1 MTYPRIGAYQSTG
14 YSPTTS
20 YDNRSLYGVVPATAA
35 PRYATNPLYF
45 GEAINSTRPY
55 YGVSQPTRPAL
66 GTGSLSFGEA
76 INSSR
81 PAYGLTAPT
90 APNVGGAAVTFG
102 EATNAS
108 PYRFGITP
116 PVLPPPRPQVNVVP
130 QVPNIPVPQYNVP
143 DRPIHFPTLL
153 PTVDLPLPQ
162 RQDYPL
168 TYGANSYPIPSQQA
182 VNFTPPEII
191 NPQYPLTY
199 DPNTY
204 PIPSQQGVNFTPPE
218 IINPQYPLT
227 YDPNTYPIPS
237 QQFSNPQGLAAP
249 RSASLSTLDSVLDPT
264 LLEDALKLGADT
276 ELAAKQQDL
285 LEAQRQ
291 AMSPPP
297 ANVAPVYN
305 TPAPVQT
312 AYVMNPTQSTPTSTT
327 PASTNTAPATG
338 SVNLSQLPKK
348 AQDGWK
354 KYGAIITAAAN
365 KYNVPVNLV
374 AGLILQESGFE
385 HDIVS
390 PSGAEGL
397 GQQMPGT
404 AKELGITD
412 RRDPVQSANG
422 TALYLAKMLK
432 LHKGNVTLALA
443 AYNAGP
449 GNVAKAGKA
458 LGLSGGAV
466 PNFKETKH
474 YVQIVQENQKM
485 FQAAGIA

>member
-35 PRYATNPLYF
+35 PSYATNPLYF
-45 GEAINSTRPY
+45 GEAINSSRPY
-55 YGVSQPTRPAL
+55 HGVSQPTRPAL
-66 GTGSLSFGEA
+66 GTGILSFGEA
-76 INSSR
+76 INSTR

-116 PVLPPPRPQVNVVP
+116 PVLPPPRPQVNVAPHVP
-130 QVPNIPVPQYNVP
+130 HIPVPQYNVP

-168 TYGANSYPIPSQQA
+168 TYGANTFPIPSQQG
-182 VNFTPPEII
+182 VNFIPPEII
-191 NPQYPLTY
+191 NPHYPLTY
-199 DPNTY
+199 GANTF

-227 YDPNTYPIPS
+227 YAPNTYPIPS

-249 RSASLSTLDSVLDPT
+249 RSASLSALDSAT
-264 LLEDALKLGADT
+264 LIQDALTLGALT
-276 ELAAKQQDL
+276 EQDNQQQALLA
-285 LEAQRQ
+285 AQRQ

-297 ANVAPVYN
+297 ANVAPVY

-312 AYVMNPTQSTPTSTT
+312 AYVMNPTQSTQVNTT
-327 PASTNTAPATG
+327 PANTNAVPTTG

-354 KYGAIITAAAN
+354 KYGAIITAAAQ
-365 KYNVPVNLV
+365 KYNVPVSLL
-374 AGLILQESGFE
+374 AGLILQESGF
-385 HDIVS
+385 D
-390 PSGAEGL
+390 PNAGSGAGAVGL
-397 GQQMPGT
+397 GQHMPGT
-404 AKELGITD
+404 AKELGIKN

-422 TALYLAKMLK
+422 AALYLEKMLK
-432 LHKGNVTLALA
+432 LQNGNVTLALA

-449 GNVAKAGKA
+449 ARVK
-458 LGLSGGAV
+458 GAV
-466 PNFKETKH
+466 PKIKETQD
-474 YVQIVQENQKM
+474 YVQIVQKNQQM

>member
-1 MTYPRIGAYQSTG
+1 
-14 YSPTTS
+14 
-20 YDNRSLYGVVPATAA
+20 
-35 PRYATNPLYF
+35 
-45 GEAINSTRPY
+45 
-55 YGVSQPTRPAL
+55 
-66 GTGSLSFGEA
+66 
-76 INSSR
+76 
-81 PAYGLTAPT
+81 
-90 APNVGGAAVTFG
+90 VGGAAVTFG

-338 SVNLSQLPKK
+338 SLDFSQVLKKYPKQDPKK
-348 AQDGWK
+348 WEKAQEGWK
-354 KYGAIITAAAN
+354 KYGALITEVAK
-365 KYNVPVNLV
+365 KYNIAPSLL
-374 AGLILQESGFE
+374 AGLILQESVFDPNAGS
-385 HDIVS
+385 DA
-390 PSGAEGL
+390 GAVGL
-397 GQQMPGT
+397 GQHMPNT
-404 AKELGITD
+404 AKELGMTD
-412 RRDPVQSANG
+412 RRDPTQSVNG
-422 TALYLAKMLK
+422 AALYLAKMLAGQ
-432 LHKGNVTLALA
+432 KGNVTLALA

-449 GNVAKAGKA
+449 NAVKKAG
-458 LGLSGGAV
+458 GV
-466 PNFKETKH
+466 PPWKETQD
-474 YVQIVQENQKM
+474 YVRIVQENQTI
-485 FQAAGIA
+485 FQAAGIP